1 MWHTML
7 HADWMWSKCSF
18 SQQYTKICYGAS
30 HDFKLSPI
38 FCLVFLCCFFLTFSS
53 ESQMNQWVIKCN
65 EHNRTSV
72 SYLVS
77 FTILANPGDRK
88 CTIIWQWSTL
98 LTLSEMCSVTVHTN
112 FQLQKMSKCSGTDK
126 MEEAFRTICW
136 SQKEG
141 N

>member
-1 MWHTML
+1 MQTGCEVTVLSHNNTQRSVMGLLMILSW
-7 HADWMWSKCSF
+7 A
-18 SQQYTKICYGAS
+18 QYFVWFFCVF
-30 HDFKLSPI
+30 FK
-38 FCLVFLCCFFLTFSS
+38 TFSS

-112 FQLQKMSKCSGTDK
+112 FQLQKMSNCSGTDK